1 MVRWFSQGCLI
12 HSLKSWVFSFLFFS
26 SSRPVNTFNCQKCT
40 FWVRT
45 KSTSKIF
52 NKKYYW
58 ILRIRRPEFSSKFLF
73 FLRCFQFLS
82 HLVFKF
88 WNDKLSKI
96 EFLGSEDLILVA
108 NFDSF
113 WDVFTFCPT
122 LSSNFEILKRQKR
135 KQSSKNKILLLNSGL
150 LILKIQFLTLTILKF
165 VLKTW
170 KKFKTKLKE
179 SKFAT

>member
-52 NKKYYW
+52 NEKYYW
-58 ILRIRRPEFSSKFLF
+58 ILRIRRPEFSSKFWF

-82 HLVFKF
+82 HLAFKL

-96 EFLGSEDLILVA
+96 EFLVSENLILVA
-108 NFDSF
+108 NFDLFEIFSLF
-113 WDVFTFCPT
+113 VPPWVQILKCQTVKNWLFRIRRHE
-122 LSSNFEILKRQKR
+122 LSSKFWFFQLCFEFF
-135 KQSSKNKILLLNSGL
+135 SGL
-150 LILKIQFLTLTILKF
+150 EYKF
-165 VLKTW
+165 QNG
-170 KKFKTKLKE
+170 
-179 SKFAT
+179 